1 MRSNGTLDLVLR
13 ARSLNSC
20 RILPPI
26 SSLPPQDWFGLPD
39 LYPLVSQAP
48 TGLQLHLDT

>member
-26 SSLPPQDWFGLPD
+26 SSLPPQDWFGPPALH
-39 LYPLVSQAP
+39 PLASQAP
-48 TGLQLHLDT
+48 TGLHPHIDT